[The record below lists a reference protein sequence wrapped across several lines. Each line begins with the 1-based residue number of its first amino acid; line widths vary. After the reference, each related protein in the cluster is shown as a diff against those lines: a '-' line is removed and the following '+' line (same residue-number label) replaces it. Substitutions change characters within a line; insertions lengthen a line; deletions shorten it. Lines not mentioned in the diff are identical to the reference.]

1 MIKGRKGR
9 AVAAKQLP
17 PMVTALRAKAQSIT
31 DSLKKRNSSRR
42 ETNILR

>member
-17 PMVTALRAKAQSIT
+17 PMFTALRAKPVLGLIDATSN
-31 DSLKKRNSSRR
+31 DVLFAVFAMR
-42 ETNILR
+42 